1 MKKILASIMA
11 VFLVVAMSGCKDDTK
26 KQSTNLEET
35 KAVSEGDYAALLPYE
50 ASTARHSHAILST
63 NQTETFTVG
72 KGLMELSKKH
82 FDPDT
87 YVYREGQFLTYSALD
102 ATSDGEGLL
111 GRTSETNPNGM
122 NPKVGSR
129 FKTDAG
135 EKEITSSDVV
145 LLDIFEMDWYRSNDL
160 EGISL
165 ALVLNSKIGDSENP
179 DIITDEMLKTYGEDA
194 ARKIVSYLRK
204 THPEIGQKTPIYVVL
219 YKEGG
224 VNNSLP
230 GVFLDEAYFESKT
243 VGEFKSISEE
253 WALFPSKKASE
264 LDGSVATNFSQL
276 KKNILNVLPD
286 ATSIIGE
293 GHFTDKKLDSL
304 SMEVSINA
312 KSYAEAYAVV
322 QMVNTSMSMP
332 PDNIQG
338 GLLPLLFCRSQHVP
352 WDWHGQI
359 LPALQKKY

>member
-1 MKKILASIMA
+1 MKKIVTSIMVA
-11 VFLVVAMSGCKDDTK
+11 FLIATMSGCKDDTK
-26 KQSTNLEET
+26 KNTTNLEET

-82 FDPDT
+82 FDPKS
-87 YVYREGQFLTYSALD
+87 YAYREGQFLTYSALD

-111 GRTSETNPNGM
+111 GRTSEKNPNGM
-122 NPKVGSR
+122 NPKVGSK

-145 LLDIFEMDWYRSNDL
+145 LLDIFEMDWYKSKEL

-165 ALVLNSKIGDSENP
+165 ALVLDSEIGDSENP

-219 YKEGG
+219 YKQGG

-253 WALFPSKKASE
+253 WALFPSKEASN
-264 LDGSVATNFSQL
+264 LDGTVASNFTKL

-286 ATSIIGE
+286 ATSIIGK
-293 GHFTDKKLDSL
+293 GHFTDKKLDYL
-304 SMEVSINA
+304 SMEVS
-312 KSYAEAYAVV
+312 V
-322 QMVNTSMSMP
+322 QLHT
-332 PDNIQG
+332 
-338 GLLPLLFCRSQHVP
+338 LLHSFSH
-352 WDWHGQI
+352 
-359 LPALQKKY
+359 